1 MNFELVDCCIDNAY
15 YANVSFNGYFHE
27 DVNDFIVAGEDAFGN
42 AGSAVVTANSNVTFH
57 AGGYITLLPGFTVN
71 PGGIYE
77 GIISDCIYGS
87 TRAMTQKQRQHT
99 MPRASGTLASM
110 DFLAF
115 PNPFEDELTIDL
127 PAALGSDGFIEIF
140 NASGQ
145 VVITEVINA
154 RVRVNIS
161 TNGLASGVY
170 ALRVHGVNEVWSRTL
185 LKE

>member
-1 MNFELVDCCIDNAY
+1 MPQPAKL
-15 YANVSFNGYFHE
+15 
-27 DVNDFIVAGEDAFGN
+27 FI
-42 AGSAVVTANSNVTFH
+42 
-57 AGGYITLLPGFTVN
+57 ILLW
-71 PGGIYE
+71 
-77 GIISDCIYGS
+77 
-87 TRAMTQKQRQHT
+87 
-99 MPRASGTLASM
+99 
-110 DFLAF
+110 LAF